1 MRRLAFA
8 LALSLPLA
16 ACARPCRQEPAP
28 SAAAAAAARPVPA
41 QVVSKGRTRAD
52 IEAAFDRSRAETAH
66 IAMLSEEEA
75 HAAMPELYKKK
86 AMPYL
91 VRVGGLQPRTMEA
104 LLATARTLRKEGGLD
119 AKLLNDVF
127 WEVSSA
133 NDCFY

>member
-1 MRRLAFA
+1 MRRLA
-8 LALSLPLA
+8 LSLTLSLPLT
-16 ACARPCRQEPAP
+16 ACASHYRPQAAPPASARTAGRPAP
-28 SAAAAAAARPVPA
+28 AEVGHAGRP
-41 QVVSKGRTRAD
+41 REE
-52 IEAAFDRSRAETAH
+52 IEAAFERSRAETPH
-66 IAMLSEEEA
+66 IPMLSEEEA
-75 HAAMPELYKKK
+75 HAAMPEIYKTK